1 MTLLNPGA
9 VDLVKL
15 LAMLAMLLDHFNT
28 LFLSPL
34 RPELYALGR
43 AAFPLFSLIWA
54 INVNRKPER
63 LQFQANR
70 LWLWAVVTQPVFMLA
85 FRQLDPWYALNILFV
100 FAGTTQLLAWH
111 RQSGT
116 CGLAA
121 GTALLAV
128 LAWPLSPASY
138 GLQGEILTVGL
149 AVIAGSAS
157 AQVRYCA
164 GWAVFLSLVTLN
176 GASHLATMPVA
187 TLVFATL
194 PTCLFPLD
202 GRDCRTAAH
211 GGQTPALASGPVLL
225 SGLCGASPAR
235 RNDSVFCLNRRG
247 LPVLYRPDKP
257 LKRRSDAKR

>member
-1 MTLLNPGA
+1 MNVLTVIQKMPFRILQGTTQLNPGA

-70 LWLWAVVTQPVFMLA
+70 LWLWAVATQPIFILA
-85 FRQLDPWYALNILFV
+85 FHQRDPWYALNILSV
-100 FAGTTQLLAWH
+100 FAGATQLLAWH
-111 RQSGT
+111 RQYGT
-116 CGLAA
+116 RGSIA
-121 GTALLAV
+121 GTVLLVV
-128 LAWPLSPASY
+128 LAWPLTPASY

-176 GASHLATMPVA
+176 GASHLATLPVA

-194 PTCLFPLD
+194 PTFLFPWMVV
-202 GRDCRTAAH
+202 TAAQQLMADKH
-211 GGQTPALASGPVLL
+211 RRWL
-225 SGLCGASPAR
+225 PAR
-235 RNDSVFCLNRRG
+235 FFY
-247 LPVLYRPDKP
+247 PVYAGHLLLAGTIGYFV
-257 LKRRSDAKR
+257 

>member
-1 MTLLNPGA
+1 MKVLSTIHKIPFRALQRMTLLNPGA

-176 GASHLATMPVA
+176 GASHLATMPMA

-194 PTCLFPLD
+194 PTCLFPWMVV
-202 GRDCRTAAH
+202 TAAH
-211 GGQTPALASGPVLL
+211 QLMADKHRRWL
-225 SGLCGASPAR
+225 PAR
-235 RNDSVFCLNRRG
+235 FFY
-247 LPVLYRPDKP
+247 PVYAGHLLLAGTIVYFV
-257 LKRRSDAKR
+257 